1 MSRNEVGAH
10 MGHMKWTFLGAASLG
25 SRATGEVVPRR
36 PSRLLHR
43 GIDRGVPPAI
53 VAPGAG
59 LVESESDVC
68 TGPHQ
73 RARNI

>member
-1 MSRNEVGAH
+1 

-59 LVESESDVC
+59 LVESDSDVC